1 MPSPF
6 PGMDPFLEDHAGWKD
21 FHTSLIPE
29 IRKYL
34 QPLVTPEFFVRIEE
48 HVYITHP
55 ETDPG
60 YSKLVPDVFI
70 TRPPRSGFS
79 AAPRLGIAT
88 IKEPVVVADLLDLE
102 IHDPYLEILDKRTH
116 EVVTAIEV
124 LSPANK
130 VNSSE
135 GREAMMRKR
144 RELRQAGVHI
154 LEIDLLRGGFREARL
169 ARRDH
174 YCVNL
179 LLRGTSELLVW
190 DIDLRDE
197 LPTVA
202 VPLHDLTQ
210 PVPLE
215 LQKVFTYVYDS
226 AMYDI
231 ITDYTRPVPPPML
244 RPEEAAWVEGRLK
257 AWFQARG
264 QAPSEG

>member
-21 FHTSLIPE
+21 FHTSFIPE

-60 YSKLVPDVFI
+60 YN
-70 TRPPRSGFS
+70 TRVG
-79 AAPRLGIAT
+79 AAIIMAPLGVT
-88 IKEPVVVADLLDLE
+88 ESLDLE

-135 GREAMMRKR
+135 GREVMLRKR
-144 RELRQAGVHI
+144 HELREAGVHI

-169 ARRDH
+169 ARRSH

-202 VPLHDLTQ
+202 VPLHDPTQ

-215 LQKVFTYVYDS
+215 LQKVFTSVYDS
-226 AMYDI
+226 AMYDV

-244 RPEEAAWVEGRLK
+244 RPAEAEWVTERLK

-264 QAPSEG
+264 QAPTEG